1 MSSISPGICC
11 IMAAMSPGLTGSRE
25 LPMASNWERI
35 VSVRCRMAAMR
46 LAMSP
51 PTIGAVLAEV
61 GPASVPGA
69 AAGLPLGGVLAH
81 PATITVAS
89 RATAIWKFGGTVR

>member
-1 MSSISPGICC
+1 
-11 IMAAMSPGLTGSRE
+11 
-25 LPMASNWERI
+25 
-35 VSVRCRMAAMR
+35 
-46 LAMSP
+46 MSP